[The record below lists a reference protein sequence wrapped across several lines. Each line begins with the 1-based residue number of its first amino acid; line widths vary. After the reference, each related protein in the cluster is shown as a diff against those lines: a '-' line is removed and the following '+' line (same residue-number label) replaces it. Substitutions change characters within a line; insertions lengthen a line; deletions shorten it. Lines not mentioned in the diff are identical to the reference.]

1 MAQQKNKTTRAQ
13 RMGNGPRFV
22 ADKFKSGRQVV
33 AKWQVPDTAH
43 VNELLVDGKLD
54 LKKLGVWIKE
64 NAQVGAKVSGVGLLW
79 IMEYL
84 TRLLNVVLV
93 DNVALRAMERGIGN
107 KKTRV
112 AGKGKGSKVYAGL
125 SNAIKKNPA
134 VASYVVYYA
143 MMVGVLIG
151 GRALVQENDKDEPDA
166 PKQEVKIED
175 KKEDVATEAIS
186 TVDSV
191 DLIESTADLQTISP
205 EDAQFA
211 KQALAEYWPEIAVG
225 LTELETYRASPK
237 RHGSESRETN
247 GLGCTWTYTYDSAG
261 RLHRKANALG
271 QTKTRDKAG
280 NYEQCKRHLLYETLP
295 ALKQA
300 TLNKQNIG
308 AQQAVAI
315 VWAGYQRPADMK
327 EIARRISNAQTVQ
340 QLADAFSYYPG
351 AETWREGTLKRRW
364 WCAAYAI
371 GVISAEDFLGL
382 PRDAFSKININNVYR
397 NGHFLFGTETIE
409 YALNRAR
416 MGEKSSVKT
425 FLSDFDEGKN
435 ILAQVSAG
443 QAERTS
449 LDLAVEQQTAQDV
462 QIEGSMKKLNDADK
476 AFAAGKYQQAAD
488 LYLAAIDTDAD
499 NMEAYSS
506 LALAYKKLGD
516 ENKSIKYYE
525 KCVQAV
531 KDGNARMNANKA
543 LLLDRDV
550 KASSYYNA
558 GLAREE
564 MGKIYQGQDNVALAR
579 RNYDLAAKNYKTALE
594 NAQMDDLGDA
604 RKQTY
609 QNAINRVQQQMQ
621 SVPQSGGKKKT
632 AFNSGVQQLRQK
644 NAKRDIFLYGK
655 EFDGNLA

>member
-1 MAQQKNKTTRAQ
+1 MAQQKNKTTRVQ
-13 RMGNGPRFV
+13 RMGKGPRFV
-22 ADKFKSGRQVV
+22 ADKFKGGRQIV

-43 VNELLVDGKLD
+43 INELLVDGKLD

-84 TRLLNVVLV
+84 TRLLNVVLI
-93 DNVALRAMERGIGN
+93 DNLALRAMERGIGN
-107 KKTRV
+107 KKIRV
-112 AGKGKGSKVYAGL
+112 AGQGKGSKVYAGL

-151 GRALVQENDKDEPDA
+151 GRALIQENDKDEPDA

-175 KKEDVATEAIS
+175 KKEDVATETIS
-186 TVDSV
+186 TVGSV

-205 EDAQFA
+205 EDVQFA

-308 AQQAVAI
+308 AQQAVAL
-315 VWAGYQRPADMK
+315 VMAGYQRPADMK

-340 QLADAFSYYPG
+340 QLVDAFSYYPG

-397 NGHFLFGTETIE
+397 NGHFLFGAETIE

-443 QAERTS
+443 QVERTS

-476 AFAAGKYQQAAD
+476 AFAAGKYQQAVD
-488 LYLAAIDTDAD
+488 LYLAAIETDAD

-516 ENKSIKYYE
+516 ENKSIQYYE

-564 MGKIYQGQDNVALAR
+564 MGKIYQGQGNVALAR

-594 NAQMDDLGDA
+594 NAQMDDLVDA

-609 QNAINRVQQQMQ
+609 QKAINRVQKSMQ
-621 SVPQSGGKKKT
+621 SLPQSGGKKKT

>member
-1 MAQQKNKTTRAQ
+1 MAQQKDKTTRVQ

-43 VNELLVDGKLD
+43 INELLVDGKLD

-84 TRLLNVVLV
+84 MRLLNVVLV

-112 AGKGKGSKVYAGL
+112 AGQGKGSKIYAGL

-300 TLNKQNIG
+300 TLNQQNIG
-308 AQQAVAI
+308 AQQAVAL
-315 VWAGYQRPADMK
+315 VMAGYQRPADMK

-488 LYLAAIDTDAD
+488 LYLAAIETDAD

-516 ENKSIKYYE
+516 ENKSIQYYE

-564 MGKIYQGQDNVALAR
+564 MGKIYQGQGNVALAR

-609 QNAINRVQQQMQ
+609 QKAINRVQQQMQ
-621 SVPQSGGKKKT
+621 SLPQSGGKKKT

>member
-1 MAQQKNKTTRAQ
+1 MAQQKNKTTRVQ

-43 VNELLVDGKLD
+43 INELLVDGKLD

-112 AGKGKGSKVYAGL
+112 AGQGKGSKVYAGL

-143 MMVGVLIG
+143 MMVSVLIG

-175 KKEDVATEAIS
+175 KKEDVATETIS

-308 AQQAVAI
+308 AQQAVAL
-315 VWAGYQRPADMK
+315 VMAGYQRPADMK

-397 NGHFLFGTETIE
+397 NGHFLFGAETIE

-416 MGEKSSVKT
+416 MGEKSSVRK

-435 ILAQVSAG
+435 ILAQVGAG

-476 AFAAGKYQQAAD
+476 AFAAGKYQQAVD
-488 LYLAAIDTDAD
+488 LYLAAIETDAD

-564 MGKIYQGQDNVALAR
+564 MGKIYQGQGNVALAR

-609 QNAINRVQQQMQ
+609 QKAINRVQQQMQ
-621 SVPQSGGKKKT
+621 SLPQSGGKKKT

>member
-1 MAQQKNKTTRAQ
+1 MAQQKNKTTRVQ

-43 VNELLVDGKLD
+43 INELLVDGKLD

-84 TRLLNVVLV
+84 TRLLNVVLI

-112 AGKGKGSKVYAGL
+112 AGQGKGSKVYAGL

-151 GRALVQENDKDEPDA
+151 GRALIQENDKDEPDA

-175 KKEDVATEAIS
+175 KKEDVATETIS

-237 RHGSESRETN
+237 RHGTEPRSTN
-247 GLGCTWTYTYDSAG
+247 GLGCTYTYYYDKNGNLYRIENSINV
-261 RLHRKANALG
+261 KKV
-271 QTKTRDKAG
+271 KTFDKAG
-280 NYEQCKRHLLYETLP
+280 NYEQCKRHLIYELLP
-295 ALKQA
+295 WVQGVIKG
-300 TLNKQNIG
+300 KSNIG
-308 AQQAVAI
+308 AQQTIAI
-315 VWAGYQRPADMK
+315 VLAGYQRPADMK

-351 AETWREGTLKRRW
+351 DITWREGTLKRRW

-409 YALNRAR
+409 YALNHAR
-416 MGEKSSVKT
+416 TGEKSSVRK
-425 FLSDFDEGKN
+425 FLSDF
-435 ILAQVSAG
+435 
-443 QAERTS
+443 
-449 LDLAVEQQTAQDV
+449 
-462 QIEGSMKKLNDADK
+462 
-476 AFAAGKYQQAAD
+476 
-488 LYLAAIDTDAD
+488 
-499 NMEAYSS
+499 
-506 LALAYKKLGD
+506 
-516 ENKSIKYYE
+516 
-525 KCVQAV
+525 
-531 KDGNARMNANKA
+531 
-543 LLLDRDV
+543 
-550 KASSYYNA
+550 
-558 GLAREE
+558 
-564 MGKIYQGQDNVALAR
+564 
-579 RNYDLAAKNYKTALE
+579 
-594 NAQMDDLGDA
+594 
-604 RKQTY
+604 
-609 QNAINRVQQQMQ
+609 
-621 SVPQSGGKKKT
+621 
-632 AFNSGVQQLRQK
+632 
-644 NAKRDIFLYGK
+644 
-655 EFDGNLA
+655 